1 MNEVSLTGP
10 CTDYEH
16 DLADLVDGSLGPE
29 RARVIRQ
36 HADTCP
42 RCRAWQA
49 EFAALDDRLAHSM
62 PRPVLSSDF
71 ERALEERLATLVR
84 PAKRGD
90 LRAAEDREHQ
100 RLIEAIRR
108 GARRHA
114 VLDGIGSAAVAASA
128 LAAANAL
135 IRHSGEFRQLLEGPQ
150 SWHTLGGIGAAV
162 ALAAL
167 AWAAGRGAIS
177 MTGWRR

>member
-1 MNEVSLTGP
+1 MNEIPLAGP
-10 CTDYEH
+10 CADYEH
-16 DLADLVDGSLGPE
+16 DLVDLLEGSLGPE

-49 EFAALDDRLAHSM
+49 EFAALDDRLARATA
-62 PRPVLSSDF
+62 RPVLSTGF
-71 ERALEERLATLVR
+71 ERVLQERLATLVR
-84 PAKRGD
+84 PATRGD
-90 LRAAEDREHQ
+90 LRAAADCEHE
-100 RLIEAIRR
+100 RLIDAIRR
-108 GARRHA
+108 DARRHGL
-114 VLDGIGSAAVAASA
+114 LDGIGSAAVAASA

-150 SWHTLGGIGAAV
+150 YWHTLGGIGAAV

-177 MTGWRR
+177 IPGWRR